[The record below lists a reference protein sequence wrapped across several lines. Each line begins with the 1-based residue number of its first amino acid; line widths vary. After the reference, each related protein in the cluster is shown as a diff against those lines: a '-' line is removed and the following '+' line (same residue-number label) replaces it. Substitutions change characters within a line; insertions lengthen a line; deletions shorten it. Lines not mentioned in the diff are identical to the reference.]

1 VSSVDGVPTL
11 TAAAVLALRDPL
23 MIDLRSPGEFAADH
37 VPGAHNVPLLDDEE
51 RALVGLLYRRESP
64 EAAFAEARGRV
75 AASAS
80 RIVDSIASLAQWAA
94 PRVDV
99 AAIVEELSRDG
110 IAAMDRR
117 VAGLPCVQSP
127 ERPVVL
133 CCWRGGLR
141 SRSVTAL
148 VRALGLERAVAV
160 EGGYKRCRTELLARL
175 SSFAPPRTYVL
186 HGLTGVGKTLV
197 VRALE
202 RLRPA
207 WTLDLELEAGHRSSL
222 LGGAGLQ
229 PASQKQFENRIAQR
243 VARGFPAGLMVV
255 EGESRKV
262 GDVIVPSPVWHALDK
277 GVHLDLV
284 TTQERRIDVL
294 IEDYLASTESRRQLR
309 ESLVALTER
318 IADAWADPLVPLLDA
333 GRERELVALL
343 LERWYDPRYRHSQQG
358 RRFDAT
364 FDSTDP
370 ERCASELAD
379 WIARH
384 AAGCSLDSAQP

>member
-1 VSSVDGVPTL
+1 MSADEGVPTL
-11 TAAAVLALRDPL
+11 SASAALALRDTL
-23 MIDLRSPGEFAADH
+23 WIDLRSPGEFAADH

-64 EAAFAEARGRV
+64 EAAFAVARDRV
-75 AASAS
+75 RASAE
-80 RIVDSIASLAQWAA
+80 RIVGAIAALARWGVPQ
-94 PRVDV
+94 VDV
-99 AAIVEELSRDG
+99 AALVEALSRDG

-117 VAGLPCVQSP
+117 VAGRSCAAAP

-175 SSFAPPRTYVL
+175 SGFTPPQTYVL

-197 VRALE
+197 LRALE
-202 RLRPA
+202 RIRPH

-222 LGGAGLQ
+222 LGSAGLR
-229 PASQKQFENRIAQR
+229 PASQKQFENRVAQR
-243 VARGFPAGLMVV
+243 IARGFPRGVMVV

-262 GDVIVPSPVWHALDK
+262 GDVIVPSAVWRALDA

-284 TTQERRIDVL
+284 TGQERRIDVL
-294 IEDYLASTESRRQLR
+294 IEDYLATQESRLQLR
-309 ESLVALTER
+309 ESLRALTER
-318 IADAWADPLVPLLDA
+318 IADEWAAPLVPLLDT

-358 RRFDAT
+358 RRFEAS

-370 ERCASELAD
+370 DRCARELAE
-379 WIARH
+379 WIVRD
-384 AAGCSLDSAQP
+384 AAGRSLDSAQP